1 MKNQPF
7 KINYLDFLIPM
18 GYAPGRQ
25 TGSKKSDALPVK
37 DKPAKEKNHK

>member
-18 GYAPGRQ
+18 GHAPGRQ

-37 DKPAKEKNHK
+37 DKLAKEKNHR

>member
-37 DKPAKEKNHK
+37 DKLAKEKNHR